1 MLGELRKKSESQMG
15 CKPTTKKSAHFGK
28 IGKKTRRAYCRDPLT
43 VYK

>member
-28 IGKKTRRAYCRDPLT
+28 IGKKKPGEPTAGAH
-43 VYK
+43 